1 MKFTTRHIYGRH
13 SIQRKKDLIFAP
25 PHLKKRKKELPALN
39 FLSRFLSIASFST
52 FASRAFLFVE
62 KNTNKSRTPFGKLA
76 KELNPARKTKTR
88 AKKFSLP
95 AGASLTALCL
105 LTVLYPVDTYAQ
117 IQSPQTPQFEN
128 YKPVT
133 PNNNINQQY
142 RTETPNY
149 SSSNNSGHNTNASNV
164 KTPKRPF
171 EEYNAIMVE
180 EKRTTK
186 EKYSSEFLNETKY
199 YQQVFD
205 LLSKMASGSTAYSFK
220 QAVFNIENAY
230 FDNKMKYED
239 FDKLVQEKVKLAKQ
253 FMKQEKLDTA
263 SSLSKNYAI
272 QMLFSKTYTQ
282 KRPDGTNKIIKPLRY
297 DFNDYRGDTTWT
309 NMFTTKLLMK
319 GKGQCH
325 SMPQAVKILADEL
338 GTKAKLVYA
347 PEHLYTKFIDEN
359 NQLYNFEATNG
370 CNTTEQFVLQSGYI
384 SALAVKNKLY
394 MDTLDTKRE
403 LSLLFFDLAQG
414 LREKTGYSEMLLDYI
429 NKSIELD
436 PANIHA
442 ISMKADYYTLL
453 TMRGVKHYKI
463 QNEQQIQEH
472 PDLAELFKIRNYLY
486 DMIDASGYQQMP
498 KEAYENWLK
507 QLNTQKRKQENEEIQ
522 IQILKQMKD

>member
-1 MKFTTRHIYGRH
+1 MP
-13 SIQRKKDLIFAP
+13 S
-25 PHLKKRKKELPALN
+25 LN
-39 FLSRFLSIASFST
+39 FLSRFLSSASFST

-62 KNTNKSRTPFGKLA
+62 KNTNKNCTPFGKLA

-88 AKKFSLP
+88 AKKFFLP
-95 AGASLTALCL
+95 ARASWTALCL
-105 LTVLYPVDTYAQ
+105 STVLFSVDTYAQ

-133 PNNNINQQY
+133 PNSNANQQY
-142 RTETPNY
+142 KTETPNY
-149 SSSNNSGHNTNASNV
+149 SSGNNSQRNNNQSNFNNA
-164 KTPKRPF
+164 PKKPF
-171 EEYNAIMVE
+171 EEYNAVMIE

-186 EKYSSEFLNETKY
+186 EKYSSEFLNATKY

-205 LLSKMASGSTAYSFK
+205 LLSKMANGSTAYSFK

-282 KRPDGTNKIIKPLRY
+282 KQKDGTTKTIKPLRY

-309 NMFTTKLLMK
+309 NMFATKLLMK

-325 SMPQAVKILADEL
+325 SMPETVRILADEL
-338 GTKAKLVYA
+338 GTKVKLVYA
-347 PEHLYTKFIDEN
+347 PEHLYTKFIDGN

-394 MDTLDTKRE
+394 MDTLDEKRE
-403 LSLLFFDLAQG
+403 LSLLFFNLAQG

-453 TMRGVKHYKI
+453 TMRGVKYYKI

-472 PDLAELFKIRNYLY
+472 PDLAELFKIRDYLY

-522 IQILKQMKD
+522 KLILKQMKD